1 MWVVL
6 AGNFK
11 YSFGIIHIRA
21 SCLCC
26 VMGVGATPFRHTFES
41 PCRKFRFARPCLWV
55 IEFAWHHA
63 QLSFMPVL
71 CGRVWRHTFSA
82 HFEPVCLASFAWPA
96 FACHPFNYSFVALKR
111 IHTVRSIFLGLGNR
125 SRPPASGI

>member
-82 HFEPVCLASFAWPA
+82 HFEPPCLKFRLLGQLCLASF
-96 FACHPFNYSFVALKR
+96 CLSSLQLQLR
-111 IHTVRSIFLGLGNR
+111 R
-125 SRPPASGI
+125 